1 MKENNM
7 VFKTFCNLNIPHI
20 KKIVCIFFL
29 SLLLTVIYIIS
40 PVIQQRLIDI
50 GFGDQNF
57 EAVVTY
63 VLAGFSMNLIAQFVS
78 YVQSLKQYELQ
89 YDCKLLVS

>member
-40 PVIQQRLIDI
+40 PVIHLLPIVVGKVVGTI
-50 GFGDQNF
+50 GN
-57 EAVVTY
+57 Y
-63 VLAGFSMNLIAQFVS
+63 I
-78 YVQSLKQYELQ
+78 SL
-89 YDCKLLVS
+89 

>member
-1 MKENNM
+1 MGISLWKKGESMKENNM

-40 PVIQQRLIDI
+40 PVIHLLPIVVGKVVGTI
-50 GFGDQNF
+50 GN
-57 EAVVTY
+57 Y
-63 VLAGFSMNLIAQFVS
+63 I
-78 YVQSLKQYELQ
+78 SL
-89 YDCKLLVS
+89 